1 MSKSLLISNLKNLLL
16 TIINGVK
23 FLEKPRI
30 NLYKNP
36 AFNYDTLCKL
46 IDKKKMGI
54 ITVSDL
60 YTFLESNSVNVPKS
74 LIQLLI
80 THFGMNKEG
89 INDTFLTYNDFKS
102 LLYPKTFIGSKVEF
116 KDNNDNIDFDLQQV
130 FSKLILNEIKLL
142 TAISFALD
150 KFFDDD
156 TFAVYDIIKLLSQYE
171 TNYIDENMLEKFCMN
186 YNIELYHNEMKIILY
201 YLKADSKRR
210 ISYNQLKSLFKLF
223 VVSNDMIDFNNHIS
237 SSSNNFQINNLDQI
251 KLNSKRAIEDYQKIN
266 LQEFLLTVMKY
277 ETILYNCRKQI
288 FLNQEIIPIEL
299 FYIFDIDEQNMIT
312 KDNFKNT
319 LYNEFNI
326 SPTNEEINIVY
337 HQFSENEDYFIYDDF
352 KKMLI
357 PFDEIDNGD
366 KLIELNNEEISPES
380 KELIVQI
387 MKLTLTLEEKIE
399 KLKLQ
404 YVNNKN
410 FSPYEEFLILK
421 GKGFPKARKIDKRM
435 VFNFLV
441 SGAQKN
447 DNLTE
452 FGISLIFS
460 RFDYDKDLMI
470 SYEDF
475 VRAIS
480 PIYNYKI

>member
-1 MSKSLLISNLKNLLL
+1 MSKSILISNLKNLLV

-23 FLEKPRI
+23 LLEKPRI

-36 AFNYDTLCKL
+36 GFNYDTLCKL
-46 IDKKKMGI
+46 IDKKKIGT

-60 YTFLESNSVNVPKS
+60 FTFLQSNSVNVSKS

-89 INDTFLTYNDFKS
+89 IHDTFLTYNEFKL

-116 KDNNDNIDFDLQQV
+116 KNNNENIDFDLQQV
-130 FSKLILNEIKLL
+130 FSKLILNELKLL

-156 TFAVYDIIKLLSQYE
+156 TFTVYDIIKLLNQSE
-171 TNYIDENMLEKFCMN
+171 TNYIDENMIEKFCMN
-186 YNIELYHNEMKIILY
+186 YNIELDLNEMKIILY
-201 YLKADSKRR
+201 YLKADSDRR

-223 VVSNDMIDFNNHIS
+223 VVSNDMIKFNKNS
-237 SSSNNFQINNLDQI
+237 SSLSIDNLNQI
-251 KLNSKRAIEDYQKIN
+251 KLNSKNSIDEYQKIN
-266 LQEFLLTVMKY
+266 LHEFLLSVMKY

-299 FYIFDIDEQNMIT
+299 FYIFDIEEQNMIT

-337 HQFSENEDYFIYDDF
+337 HQFSENEDYFEYDDF

-357 PFDEIDNGD
+357 PFDELDNGD

-399 KLKLQ
+399 KLKMQ

-421 GKGFPKARKIDKRM
+421 GQGFPKARKIDKRM
-435 VFNFLV
+435 VYNFLV
-441 SGAQKN
+441 SGTQKN

-460 RFDYDKDLMI
+460 RFDYDRDLMI

-475 VRAIS
+475 VKGIS
-480 PIYNYKI
+480 PINNYQI

>member
-1 MSKSLLISNLKNLLL
+1 MSKSLLISNLKNLLV

-23 FLEKPRI
+23 LLEKPRI
-30 NLYKNP
+30 TLYKNP
-36 AFNYDTLCKL
+36 KFNYDVLCKL
-46 IDKKKMGI
+46 IDKKKIGI

-60 YTFLESNSVNVPKS
+60 YTFLQSNSVNVPKS

-89 INDTFLTYNDFKS
+89 IIDTFLTYNDFKI
-102 LLYPKTFIGSKVEF
+102 LLYPKTFIGAKVEF
-116 KDNNDNIDFDLQQV
+116 KDNIETIDFDLQQV
-130 FSKLILNEIKLL
+130 FSKLILNELKLI
-142 TAISFALD
+142 TAICFALD

-156 TFAVYDIIKLLSQYE
+156 TFTVYDIIKLLNQSE
-171 TNYIDENMLEKFCMN
+171 TNYINENMLEKFCIN
-186 YNIELYHNEMKIILY
+186 YNIELSHNEMKIILY
-201 YLKADSKRR
+201 YLKADSDRK

-223 VVSNDMIDFNNHIS
+223 VVSNDMIKFNNNS
-237 SSSNNFQINNLDQI
+237 SSFTINNLNQL
-251 KLNSKRAIEDYQKIN
+251 KSNSKNAIEEYQKIN
-266 LQEFLLTVMKY
+266 LHEFLLSVMKY

-299 FYIFDIDEQNMIT
+299 FYIFDIEEQNMIT

-337 HQFSENEDYFIYDDF
+337 HQFSENEDYFEYDDF
-352 KKMLI
+352 KKMFI

-366 KLIELNNEEISPES
+366 KLIQLNNEEISPES

-421 GKGFPKARKIDKRM
+421 GKSFPKARKIDKRM
-435 VFNFLV
+435 VYNFLV
-441 SGAQKN
+441 SGSQKN

-452 FGISLIFS
+452 FGISLLFS
-460 RFDYDKDLMI
+460 RFDYDRDLMI